1 MKKFEVERFLITD
14 SGRYEMKWTV
24 GTKIGGGYGLA
35 ILILVIIG
43 VATYLSTAS
52 YIKNSELVVHTH
64 EVLATQDNLLST
76 LVTAVSAERGY
87 LLTGEEIY
95 LDPYTNAAKTIDLEM
110 KHLRKL
116 TADNKAQQLRL
127 DRLDP
132 LIAEKMSEMK
142 ETINQRKSRGI
153 ETALQMLRLNMRKKV
168 LDDIIKINLEIENTE
183 SQLLQQRSNELKS
196 SARITMMSIILG
208 IPLTIILLA
217 ALSFLITRNIVQPLR
232 DITASA
238 EHIAAGELDI
248 RALSS
253 HRTDEIGILEQ
264 AFTRVVVS
272 LSTMAESAEQIAAG
286 DLSAV
291 VTPQSE
297 RDVIRTSLAKMIVS
311 LNSSAR
317 IARQI
322 ADGNLTVVVI
332 PQSEKDGMGNAL
344 AFMVKNLR
352 ELTKDIIEGI
362 NILAV
367 SSSEIIAST
376 TQVASGASQTSAAV
390 GETTA
395 SVEEV
400 KQTAMVANQKAR
412 NVSDAAQK
420 TVKIAQGGKNAVDD
434 SIAGM
439 NRIQGQVE
447 SIAESIERLSEQGQ
461 AIGRLMETVNDLA
474 EQSNLLAVNAAI
486 EAAKAGDQGKGFAVV
501 AQEVKSLSLQSKEAT
516 SQVRAILNDVQKA
529 TNAAV
534 LATEQGSKAVAEG
547 VRMSKEAGE
556 AIRLMNESIDE
567 SAQAAIQIAV
577 SSQQQVIGMDQVA
590 LAMASIRQASEQ
602 NVTGMRQVE
611 ITVQGLLG
619 LGQKMKDLVAQFK
632 V

>member
-1 MKKFEVERFLITD
+1 
-14 SGRYEMKWTV
+14 MKWTV

-35 ILILVIIG
+35 IIILTIIG
-43 VATYLSTAS
+43 VATYLSTSS
-52 YIKNSELVVHTH
+52 YIKNAELVVHTH

-76 LVTAVSAERGY
+76 LVNAVSSERGY
-87 LLTGEEIY
+87 LLTGEETY
-95 LDPYTNAAKTIDLEM
+95 LDTHAQAIKTIDLEM
-110 KHLRKL
+110 KHLRTL

-132 LIAEKMSEMK
+132 MIAEKITEMQ
-142 ETINQRKSRGI
+142 ETINQRRSRGI
-153 ETALQMLRLNMRKKV
+153 EPALQMLRVQIGKKV
-168 LDDIIKINLEIENTE
+168 LDDIFKVKLEIENTE
-183 SQLLQQRSNELKS
+183 NGLLQQRNNELKS
-196 SARITMMSIILG
+196 STRITMMSIILG
-208 IPLTIILLA
+208 IPLTIILLSA
-217 ALSFLITRNIVQPLR
+217 VSFLITRNIVQPLR
-232 DITASA
+232 DITVSA

-248 RALSS
+248 PTHSC
-253 HRTDEIGILEQ
+253 HRTDEIGILGQ

-272 LSTMAESAEQIAAG
+272 LSTMAESAQQIAAG
-286 DLSAV
+286 NLSAV
-291 VTPQSE
+291 VNPQSE

-322 ADGNLTVVVI
+322 ADGNLTVMVI
-332 PQSEKDGMGNAL
+332 PQSEKDVMGNAL
-344 AFMVKNLR
+344 ALMVKNLR
-352 ELTKDIIEGI
+352 ELTGNIIEGI
-362 NILAV
+362 NVLAV

-390 GETTA
+390 GETTT

-412 NVSDAAQK
+412 NVSESAQK

-486 EAAKAGDQGKGFAVV
+486 EAAKAGDHGKGFAVV

-516 SQVRAILNDVQKA
+516 SQVRAILNDVRKA

-534 LATEQGSKAVAEG
+534 LATEQGSKAVEEG
-547 VRMSKEAGE
+547 VRQSKEAGE
-556 AIRLMNESIDE
+556 AIRLMNASIDE

-590 LAMASIRQASEQ
+590 LAMGSIRQASEQ